1 MGREIRKV
9 PANWQHPKKD
19 NDYAPMH
26 DETFEHA
33 AQEWKNAFMDWEVG
47 EKFKHP
53 KGYRDNPLFNPNDP
67 DNCSPIGEP
76 VFMEYW
82 EWDGNPPDPE
92 YYRPY
97 KDEEG
102 VWFQV
107 YETVSEGTPVTPPFA
122 TLEELSRYLYTHG
135 CKWDDKPWTRE
146 NAEAFCHEG
155 ASVPSMVT
163 CGGKILM
170 SKDIPAFF
178 EKRNREPQ

>member
-1 MGREIRKV
+1 MRQCMTKHLSMRRRNGKTRLWIGKWAKSLSTRKATETTLFSTRTTQTIVRPSVSQSLWNIGNGMATRRTLSIIDHTKTRKHLLCFERV
-9 PANWQHPKKD
+9 P
-19 NDYAPMH
+19 
-26 DETFEHA
+26 
-33 AQEWKNAFMDWEVG
+33 V
-47 EKFKHP
+47 
-53 KGYRDNPLFNPNDP
+53 
-67 DNCSPIGEP
+67 
-76 VFMEYW
+76 V
-82 EWDGNPPDPE
+82 
-92 YYRPY
+92 
-97 KDEEG
+97 EEG